1 MSFVRGDYSYVKN
14 TWYNCKTD
22 GNFFYFLKFFSIII
36 MTIITSILMR
46 LEFRLLASHRTLDR
60 PCSEWFSNLDI
71 GLRTLRP
78 RPDGGSNRIKCK
90 NEVTKNEEN

>member
-1 MSFVRGDYSYVKN
+1 
-14 TWYNCKTD
+14 
-22 GNFFYFLKFFSIII
+22 
-36 MTIITSILMR
+36 MR